1 MSEPILL
8 NELSPSGVRTLTMN
22 RPDRRNALSSEL
34 VQELHEAFVSIRS
47 DDATR
52 AVVLTGAGDRAFCA
66 GADLDPAAA
75 AAGPIAMHEARL
87 KFVELLMA
95 MQACGRPIIA
105 RIGGHAIA
113 GGLGLV
119 AACDLAVAA
128 DHVRVG
134 TPEIER
140 GLFPMMIMA
149 LISRSIGRK
158 RALKLLL
165 TGQQFSAT
173 EAADWGLINDAV
185 PADRLDDEVR
195 GLAERLASFSP
206 LVMRLG
212 RQAYYQME
220 DMELTQALNYLAGQL
235 TINTLSEDTTEG
247 IMAWMQKRAPEWK
260 GR

>member
-1 MSEPILL
+1 MTDPVLL
-8 NELSPSGVRTLTMN
+8 NELADNGVRTLTMN
-22 RPDRRNALSSEL
+22 RPERRNALSSEL
-34 VQELHEAFVSIRS
+34 VQALSEAFLSIRE
-47 DDATR
+47 DGVTR
-52 AVVLTGAGDRAFCA
+52 VVVLTGAGDRAFCA

-75 AAGPIAMHEARL
+75 AAGPIALHKARL
-87 KFVELLMA
+87 GFVELLLA

-105 RIGGHAIA
+105 RLAGHAIA

-149 LISRSIGRK
+149 LITRSVGRK

-165 TGQQFSAT
+165 TGQQFSAVD
-173 EAADWGLINDAV
+173 AAQWGLINDAV
-185 PADRLDDEVR
+185 PAETLDAEVAA
-195 GLAERLASFSP
+195 LADRLASFSP
-206 LVMRLG
+206 LVMELG
-212 RQAYYQME
+212 RHAFYTME
-220 DMELTQALNYLAGQL
+220 DMELPQALNYLAGQL

>member
-22 RPDRRNALSSEL
+22 RPERRNALSSAL
-34 VQELHEAFVSIRS
+34 VQALHEAFVAIRS
-47 DDATR
+47 DDTTR
-52 AVVLTGAGDRAFCA
+52 VVILTGAGDRA
-66 GADLDPAAA
+66 
-75 AAGPIAMHEARL
+75 IAMHEARL
-87 KFVELLMA
+87 KFVELLLA
-95 MQACGRPIIA
+95 MQECGRPIIA
-105 RIGGHAIA
+105 RLAGHAIA

-119 AACDLAVAA
+119 AACDLAIAA
-128 DHVRVG
+128 DHARIG

-185 PADRLDDEVR
+185 SADRLDEEVIN
-195 GLAERLASFSP
+195 LAERLASFSP
-206 LVMRLG
+206 LVMRLV
-212 RQAYYQME
+212 RQAFYQME

-235 TINTLSEDTTEG
+235 TVNTLSEDTTEG
-247 IMAWMQKRAPEWK
+247 IMAWMQKRAPDWK